1 MNQPQVILAST
12 SQYRA
17 ELLRRILPRFE
28 QCAPAVDESSLAHET
43 PAQLAQRLAA
53 AKAAAVAQQHHDHD
67 ALVIGSDQVAS
78 CAGRILNKPGDAIQA
93 FEQLAWASSR
103 TVTFQTAWSLLN
115 TRNNQ
120 QWCGID
126 RTQVYFRHLEKTEIH
141 RYLDHERPY
150 DCAGSFKCE
159 GLGIALFERIES
171 LDPSALMGLPLIA
184 VAAALREAGVP
195 IP

>member
-28 QCAPAVDESSLAHET
+28 QCAPAVDESSLANET
-43 PAQLAQRLAA
+43 PAQLAQRLAT
-53 AKAAAVAQQHHDHD
+53 AKATAVAQQHHD

-78 CAGRILNKPGDAIQA
+78 CAGLILDKPGDATRA
-93 FEQLAWASSR
+93 FEQLAWASGR
-103 TVTFQTAWSLLN
+103 TVTFQTAWSLLDSH
-115 TRNNQ
+115 NNR

-126 RTQVYFRHLEKTEIH
+126 LTQVYFRHLGKAEIH
-141 RYLDHERPY
+141 RYLDCERPY

>member
-1 MNQPQVILAST
+1 MKQAHVILAST
-12 SQYRA
+12 SRYRA
-17 ELLRRILPRFE
+17 ELLRRILPQFE
-28 QCAPAVDESSLAHET
+28 QSAPAVDESPLANET
-43 PAQLAQRLAA
+43 PAQLAQRLAT
-53 AKAAAVAQQHHDHD
+53 AKATAVARQHHD

-93 FEQLAWASSR
+93 FEQLVRASGR
-103 TVTFQTAWSLLN
+103 TVVFQTAWSLLD
-115 TRNNQ
+115 TRNNR

-126 RTQVYFRHLEKTEIH
+126 RTEVYFRHLEKAEIH
-141 RYLDHERPY
+141 RYLDLEQPY

-159 GLGIALFERIES
+159 GLGIALFDRIES
-171 LDPSALMGLPLIA
+171 LDPSALIGLPLIA